1 MSDVSFNIKSFI
13 KGSDEYKEKDIV
25 VPVDVVETTPSTK
38 KTRKKKEETNI
49 IKATTAPLVPQSS
62 MTYIQENIPYDIA
75 YNTTTEQLDEAINQ
89 LNYLSSEVMKEF
101 QNVKNS
107 KTLKNKYNYINDLAN
122 TTGSI
127 ISSKIMAIKEKN
139 KTINDISKLE
149 IARLKELKIRQNEE
163 DENQQVAKMY
173 DAFINM
179 PMGVGV
185 TGLAPSM
192 QDMIMPG
199 GNMTMMSSGMDDM
212 SQAAWEANLSPAENR
227 MVLDAKGV
235 IDTVVVY
242 DAATGNRFF
251 DVIDKNTGQS
261 IPNVEKPDD
270 SYIYDLDI
278 NIRGGYAKDSNINVK
293 YPLIVLNANDMSDY

>member
-25 VPVDVVETTPSTK
+25 VPVDVVETAPSTK

-261 IPNVEKPDD
+261 VPNVEKPDD

>member
-25 VPVDVVETTPSTK
+25 VPVDVVETAPSTK

-62 MTYIQENIPYDIA
+62 MTYIQENIPYDVA

-149 IARLKELKIRQNEE
+149 IARLKELKVRQNEE

-199 GNMTMMSSGMDDM
+199 GNMTMMSNGMDDM
-212 SQAAWEANLSPAENR
+212 AQAAWEANLSPAENR
-227 MVLDAKGV
+227 MVLDAKGI

-261 IPNVEKPDD
+261 VPNVEKPDD

>member
-25 VPVDVVETTPSTK
+25 VPVDVVETTPSAK

-261 IPNVEKPDD
+261 VPNVEKPDD